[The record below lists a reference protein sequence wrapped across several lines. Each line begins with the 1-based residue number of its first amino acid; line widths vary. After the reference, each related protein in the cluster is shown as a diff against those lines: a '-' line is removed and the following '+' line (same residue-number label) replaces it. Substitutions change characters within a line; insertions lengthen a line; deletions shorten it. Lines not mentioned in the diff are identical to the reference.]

1 MTRQGPI
8 GVTGAS
14 GEVGGRV
21 ARRIAD
27 RGLAQRLVVRDA
39 ARAPR
44 LPGVEVTVAGD
55 YGDTG
60 AMTEALAGLETVF
73 LVPASEDADRMRL
86 HRSAVDA
93 AVAAGVE
100 RIVYLSFLAAAPE
113 ATFTFARDHYWTEQH
128 IRGTGLEFTFL
139 RASQYLDWVPVFASA
154 EGVIAGPAG
163 DGRVAWVAR
172 DDIADVALVALTDP
186 RHSGMT
192 YDMTGP
198 ESHTLSYAAE
208 QLSAFSGRPVTYR
221 VETLEQAY
229 ASRAS
234 YGAPQFEVD
243 GWVTSYVAVA
253 TGELDVVSGTVSELA
268 GHRPQTLPEFLA
280 ANPASYAHL
289 VPS

>member
-14 GEVGGRV
+14 AEVGGRV

-55 YGDTG
+55 YGDTE

-86 HRSAVDA
+86 HRSAVGA

-100 RIVYLSFLAAAPE
+100 RIVV
-113 ATFTFARDHYWTEQH
+113 RH
-128 IRGTGLEFTFL
+128 
-139 RASQYLDWVPVFASA
+139 
-154 EGVIAGPAG
+154 
-163 DGRVAWVAR
+163 DGARVA
-172 DDIADVALVALTDP
+172 
-186 RHSGMT
+186 H
-192 YDMTGP
+192 
-198 ESHTLSYAAE
+198 AE
-208 QLSAFSGRPVTYR
+208 LRRRALSAFSGRPVTYR

>member
-1 MTRQGPI
+1 MTQQAPI

-21 ARRIAD
+21 ARRLAD
-27 RGLAQRLVVRDA
+27 RGLRQRLVVRDA

-44 LPGVEVTVAGD
+44 LPAAEVAVAGD
-55 YGDTG
+55 YGDTA
-60 AMTEALAGLETVF
+60 AMTKALAGLDTLF
-73 LVPASEDADRMRL
+73 LVPAAEDADRMRL

-139 RASQYLDWVPVFASA
+139 RASQYLDWVPVFASP

-172 DDIADVALVALTDP
+172 DDIADVALVALTDR
-186 RHSGMT
+186 RHSGKT

-208 QLSAFSGRPVTYR
+208 QLSTFAGRPVTYR

-229 ASRAS
+229 ASRAA
-234 YGAPQFEVD
+234 YGAPGFAVD
-243 GWVTSYVAVA
+243 GWVSSYLAVA
-253 TGELDVVSGTVSELA
+253 SGELDIVSETVAELA
-268 GHRPQTLPEFLA
+268 GHRPQTLPELLA

-289 VPS
+289 VS